1 MLGLKTYTATAR
13 IKKYQS
19 IIKKKKEKY
28 EKIVLLLKTDL
39 NSIEVLI
46 SKRLTDWYIIQDEF
60 VLANNMSKEY
70 INMKEK
76 VKNFKI

>member
-1 MLGLKTYTATAR
+1 MLGLKNYTATAR

-28 EKIVLLLKTDL
+28 EKIVLLVKTDL

>member
-1 MLGLKTYTATAR
+1 MLGLKTYRATAR

-28 EKIVLLLKTDL
+28 EKIVLLVKTDL